1 MSDLIAL
8 VESDIDHDSYTKVSV
23 DDVIGKMQAE
33 INNKVDEL
41 ASVNRQLQE
50 FINAYQDKNAKWRRM
65 VEANMSPKVYSS
77 FQKLKDI
84 GDRNTLAQVVGS
96 DVIYEWSDG
105 DGWHKA
111 NEKEED

>member
-1 MSDLIAL
+1 MPDLIAL
-8 VESDIDHDSYTKVSV
+8 VESDIDKDSYTKISV
-23 DDVIGKMQAE
+23 DEVINQMQAE
-33 INNKVDEL
+33 INNKIDEL

-77 FQKLKDI
+77 FQKLNDI
-84 GDRNTLAQVVGS
+84 GDKNTLAQVVGS
-96 DVIYEWSDG
+96 DIIYEWSDN

-111 NEKEED
+111 DEKEKD

>member
-1 MSDLIAL
+1 MPDLIAL
-8 VESDIDHDSYTKVSV
+8 VESDIDPDSYTKVSV
-23 DDVIGKMQAE
+23 DDVVGQMQAE
-33 INNKVDEL
+33 INNKTDEL

-84 GDRNTLAQVVGS
+84 GDKDTLAQVVGS
-96 DVIYEWSDG
+96 DIIYEWSDG

-111 NEKEED
+111 DEKEEN